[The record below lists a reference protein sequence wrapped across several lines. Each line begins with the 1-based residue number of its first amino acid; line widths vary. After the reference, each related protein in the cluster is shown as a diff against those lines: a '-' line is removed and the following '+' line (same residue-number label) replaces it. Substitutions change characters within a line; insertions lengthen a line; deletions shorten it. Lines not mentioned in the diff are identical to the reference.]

1 MFFFVVGSAIFA
13 LLFILMGYFLGN
25 HEAKKVYR
33 ELLCYRQAAI
43 VRLTKENKELVSW
56 NQSLRDKLP
65 QNGLYTLQ
73 DIGRP
78 TVAALT
84 RNMQEAVTVKEYN
97 YYVRLL
103 RSAGS
108 ELMRTPLRTEHVH
121 SDYQRKQQDVPAF
134 WP

>member
-1 MFFFVVGSAIFA
+1 MTSFFVIGAAIFA
-13 LLFILMGYFLGN
+13 LLFILVGYFLGN
-25 HEAKKVYR
+25 YEAKKVYR

-43 VRLTKENKELVSW
+43 VRLTNENKELVAW

-65 QNGLYTLQ
+65 QNGLYILQ

-108 ELMRTPLRTEHVH
+108 ALMRTPLRTEHVH
-121 SDYQRKQQDVPAF
+121 ADYQCKQ
-134 WP
+134 

>member
-1 MFFFVVGSAIFA
+1 MTTFFIIGAAIFA
-13 LLFILMGYFLGN
+13 LLFILLGYFIGN
-25 HEAKKVYR
+25 YEAKKVYR

-43 VRLTKENKELVSW
+43 VRLVKDNKALSAC
-56 NQSLRDKLP
+56 NRALRDKLP
-65 QNGLYTLQ
+65 QNGPY
-73 DIGRP
+73 IIHGARPP

-121 SDYQRKQQDVPAF
+121 ADY
-134 WP
+134 